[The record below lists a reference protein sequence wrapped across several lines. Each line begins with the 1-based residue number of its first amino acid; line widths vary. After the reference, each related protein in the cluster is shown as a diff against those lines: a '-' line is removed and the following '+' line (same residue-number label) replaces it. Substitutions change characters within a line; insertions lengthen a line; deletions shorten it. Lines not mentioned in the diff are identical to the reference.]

1 MVVQKN
7 TLNMNNLLTQLNEKF
22 AIEGSI
28 EIKQIELTG
37 LLYIE
42 ITNEFAKAAIQLQ
55 GAHLTQWQPHNSKP
69 VIWLSEGAKFVT
81 KKSIRGGIPICW
93 PWFGAHQTKPEFP
106 AHGFARTVMW
116 QIESTE
122 LLNSG
127 ETQLVLSLHSDNIPA
142 SQFNADT
149 RVECIFTIG
158 QTLELELVTY
168 NHSQDTIRIGEA
180 LHTYFNVS
188 DVRNIIIGG
197 LAECEYLDKLDNFH
211 SKLQSGNIEIK
222 QEVDRVYISTDQDCI
237 IEDIGFNRKII
248 ITKKGSL
255 STIVWNPWLETATK
269 MGDLG
274 DNGYLNMICVESG
287 NAVNDVVAIEA
298 GQKHSLVVRYSLE
311 DIN

>member
-1 MVVQKN
+1 
-7 TLNMNNLLTQLNEKF
+7 MNNVLTQLNEQF

-28 EIKQIELTG
+28 EIKQIESNE
-37 LLYIE
+37 LLYID
-42 ITNEFAKAAIQLQ
+42 ISNEFASAVIQLQ
-55 GAHLTQWQPHNSKP
+55 GAHLTTWQPHNSKP
-69 VIWLSEGAKFVT
+69 VIWLSEDAKFVSQ
-81 KKSIRGGIPICW
+81 KSIRGGIPICW
-93 PWFGAHQTKPEFP
+93 PWFGAHQTNPAFP

-127 ETQLVLSLHSDNIPA
+127 ESQLLLSLHPDDIPS
-142 SQFNADT
+142 SQFTPDT

-168 NHSQDTIRIGEA
+168 NHSSETIIIGEA

-188 DVRNIIIGG
+188 DVRNILVDG
-197 LAECEYLDKLDNFH
+197 LAECEYLDKLDNFN
-211 SKLQSGNIEIK
+211 SKRQSGNIEIK
-222 QEVDRVYISTDQDCI
+222 QEVDRVYVSTEQDCI
-237 IEDIGFNRKII
+237 IEDIGFNRKIN

-255 STIVWNPWLETATK
+255 STIVWNPWLETANK

-274 DNGYLNMICVESG
+274 ENGYLNMICVESG
-287 NAVNDVVAIEA
+287 NASHDVVTIDA